1 MVANEARAHRDSSER
16 ESLWPRALPLILR
29 RLERL
34 ERLEPVGLFRAT
46 RTAWRENSNL
56 VNQVADFATVQR
68 VVKELNLTK

>member
-1 MVANEARAHRDSSER
+1 M
-16 ESLWPRALPLILR
+16 ILK

-46 RTAWRENSNL
+46 RTAWRETQTSL
-56 VNQVADFATVQR
+56 NQVADFATVQR

>member
-16 ESLWPRALPLILR
+16 ESLWRALPLILK

-56 VNQVADFATVQR
+56 GRFRPVQR

>member
-1 MVANEARAHRDSSER
+1 MVANEARK
-16 ESLWPRALPLILR
+16 LIAI
-29 RLERL
+29 RLNAKVFSHQRPIL
-34 ERLEPVGLFRAT
+34 KRLEPVGLFRAT